1 MIRKLNLLHAFQI
14 VHMDI
19 KQANIMYSQLTEELV
34 FIDYGFS
41 RLIQEKIGF
50 KTQCSFAGSF
60 SYCGPEMLSVL
71 KSNLKT

>member
-1 MIRKLNLLHAFQI
+1 MIRKLHLLHAFQV

-41 RLIQEKIGF
+41 RLIQ
-50 KTQCSFAGSF
+50 
-60 SYCGPEMLSVL
+60 
-71 KSNLKT
+71 